1 MTTLVFAYGTL
12 KEGFP
17 NFASNK
23 GARIPGAFLTVQR
36 FPFYLVGT
44 RRVPWL
50 VNAPGQGERIAGQVF
65 QVNDAALDEMDILE
79 GVHVS
84 NGYRRMTFE
93 VVDRDK
99 TEALAF
105 PALVYVKQP
114 DQFALETI
122 CVGPLAEYTL
132 DHAALYSRKK
142 L

>member
-17 NFASNK
+17 NFPSNR
-23 GARIPGAFLTVQR
+23 GARVPGAFLTVER

-65 QVNDAALDEMDILE
+65 QVNDAALDEMDLLE
-79 GVHVS
+79 GVHAS
-84 NGYRRMTFE
+84 NGYRRMTIE
-93 VVDRDK
+93 VVERDK
-99 TEALAF
+99 TGAVAF
-105 PALVYVKQP
+105 PALVYIKQP
-114 DQFALETI
+114 DQFARETI

-132 DHAALYSRKK
+132 GHAALYIRMN